1 MTRHVCLSHQPTN
14 VKGQVGASKTKTR
27 PVFQRLQAALESA
40 SVSYTFLCQCIYI
53 FLKRYPTI
61 LTRKW
66 SFNTV
71 MLNPKYTIPSQLCVL
86 AVHCDFPYFDLQY
99 WYSPPKKTELL
110 LCHRGVYRRCS
121 VCFCQ
126 SVEAGKSPHGNLQ
139 KYSFLNVFILE

>member
-1 MTRHVCLSHQPTN
+1 MFVFLTN
-14 VKGQVGASKTKTR
+14 PQTLRDRLEQAKRRLDLYFKGCRQHWSLLLLVIH
-27 PVFQRLQAALESA
+27 FSA
-40 SVSYTFLCQCIYI
+40 NAYKKK
-53 FLKRYPTI
+53 LKRYPTI